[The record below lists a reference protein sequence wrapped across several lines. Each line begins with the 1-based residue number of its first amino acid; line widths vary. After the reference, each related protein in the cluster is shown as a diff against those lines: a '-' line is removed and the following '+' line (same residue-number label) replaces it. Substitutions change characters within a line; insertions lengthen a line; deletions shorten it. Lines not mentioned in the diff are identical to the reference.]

1 MVVEMRAA
9 IISAANSQTEGIAC
23 RDIDTADLTAV
34 TTFGSRHEGVRRA
47 SEQQIHLDKRQ
58 TAMSQPAKPRPI
70 LTPEQQFLN
79 DLWEEH
85 IRDEFQAHDADATI
99 DTMVADAY
107 VNHVP
112 VMTGGTGREALRDFY
127 VGRFIPSR
135 PTDTQIIPG
144 PRTIGTE

>member
-1 MVVEMRAA
+1 
-9 IISAANSQTEGIAC
+9 
-23 RDIDTADLTAV
+23 
-34 TTFGSRHEGVRRA
+34 
-47 SEQQIHLDKRQ
+47 
-58 TAMSQPAKPRPI
+58 MSQPAEGRPI

-127 VGRFIPSR
+127 GRRFIPGL
-135 PTDTQIIPG
+135 PPDTKIVPVS
-144 PRTIGTE
+144 RTIGTDRMGDETRL